1 MFRLLLQWVLSA
13 VSLMGIAKLLP
24 GVYVKSFGTA
34 MVVAAVYGVLSVL
47 CSWLLG
53 IIFFL
58 PLLLT
63 FGLFALVINA
73 LLLFVT
79 DQLVEDFAIDSLI
92 TTLIA
97 AVALTILNGIW
108 RWLLF

>member
-1 MFRLLLQWVLSA
+1 MVRLLVQWVLSA
-13 VSLMGIAKLLP
+13 VSLMGISKLLP
-24 GVYVKSFGTA
+24 GVHVKNFGTA

-47 CSWLLG
+47 FSWLLG
-53 IIFFL
+53 VVFFL
-58 PLLLT
+58 PMLLT

-73 LLLFVT
+73 ILLFVT
-79 DQLVEDFAIDSLI
+79 DQLVEDFAIDNLI

>member
-1 MFRLLLQWVLSA
+1 MVRLLLQWVLSA
-13 VSLMGIAKLLP
+13 VSLTAIAKLLP
-24 GVYVKSFGTA
+24 GVRIKSFGTA
-34 MVVAAVYGVLSVL
+34 MIVAAVYGVLSVL
-47 CSWLLG
+47 FSWLLG

-73 LLLFVT
+73 ILLFVT
-79 DQLVEDFAIDSLI
+79 DQLVEDFEIDNLI